1 MKKTHPII
9 RSLFPNIPVITF
21 AYELKKILNGCETML
36 DIGCG
41 EYSPLRF
48 VPSTYSFGVDAHKQ
62 SLTKSKKNEVHDKY
76 LLKDVRKIHTEF
88 EPHSFDACVAIDLI
102 EHLTKKEGLKLI
114 DDMLKIARKCIVIFT
129 PNGFL
134 PQHDANKLQEHQ
146 SGWTTKEMKN
156 RGFEVIGIF
165 GDKRLRGD
173 HHHLKLKPKVLGGV
187 VSEFTQYLYARNN
200 PRSAAALLCY
210 KDV

>member
-1 MKKTHPII
+1 MKKTCSII

-21 AYELKKILNGCETML
+21 AYELKKILNGCDTIL

-48 VPSTYSFGVDAHKQ
+48 VPSTHAYGIDAHKP
-62 SLTKSKKNEVHDKY
+62 SLEKSKKRKVHDNY
-76 LLKDVRKIHTEF
+76 QLGDIRHITSQWSA
-88 EPHSFDACVAIDLI
+88 HSFDACVAIDLI

-114 DDMLKIARKCIVIFT
+114 DNMLKIAKKRIVIFT

-134 PQHDANKLQEHQ
+134 LQRDTNILQEHR
-146 SGWTTKEMKN
+146 SGWTTQEMQN
-156 RGFEVIGIF
+156 LGFHVIGIF

-173 HHHLKLKPKVLGGV
+173 HHHLKIKPKVFSGMI
-187 VSEFTQYLYARNN
+187 SEFTQHLYARNN
-200 PRSAAALLCY
+200 PQTAAALLCY
-210 KDV
+210 KDI